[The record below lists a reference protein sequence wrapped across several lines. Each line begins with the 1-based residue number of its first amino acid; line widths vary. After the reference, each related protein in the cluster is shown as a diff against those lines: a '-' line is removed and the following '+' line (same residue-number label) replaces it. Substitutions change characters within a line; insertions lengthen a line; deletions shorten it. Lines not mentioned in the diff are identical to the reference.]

1 MRASVVGSAMIDTIA
16 IVDSDRIEKMS
27 MANAAS
33 AFLLLEAGRKIDA
46 RDVSTHTGGGAVN
59 VSVALARLGASVTII
74 VKLGRDQRAS
84 SITDHLT
91 RNDIDTSALVS
102 TDEQPTGASVMI
114 ASHDKDATIFTYR
127 GANVLLNSSEI
138 ATSTLAADLVY
149 VAPLSDNSA
158 DTYPHIV
165 ETAKSAGA
173 FLAVNPGI
181 RQISARG
188 QTFRKTLPF
197 VDILI
202 LNRKEAEGLLPLLI
216 AEFGDE
222 GSSFQEQNGEAL
234 PRLLVSGLS
243 GGGYDVTLTGFAISV
258 LNCGTKAVAITD
270 SSQRSYVATSEAI
283 LFCPSLARTVAG
295 TAGAGDAFGA
305 TLAHEMKAGAT
316 IEDALRF
323 ATVNASSVVAHVD
336 TQTGLLSRA
345 DLTAQ
350 AQKYA
355 TELKVRKWQFA
366 N

>member
-1 MRASVVGSAMIDTIA
+1 MKASVIGSAMIDTIA

-46 RDVSTHTGGGAVN
+46 REVSTHTGGGAVN
-59 VSVALARLGASVTII
+59 VSLALSRLGASVTIV
-74 VKLGRDQRAS
+74 VKLGRDQRGSA
-84 SITDHLT
+84 IVDHLEKSGV
-91 RNDIDTSALVS
+91 NTSVLVS

-138 ATSTLAADLVY
+138 APSTLAADIVY

-158 DTYPHIV
+158 DTYPYIV
-165 ETAKSAGA
+165 ETANAAGA
-173 FLAVNPGI
+173 YLAVNPGI

-188 QTFRKTLPF
+188 QTFRNTLPC
-197 VDILI
+197 VDVLI

-216 AEFGDE
+216 AEFGDQ
-222 GSSFQEQNGEAL
+222 GACGPQSNGEAL

-243 GGGYDVTLTGFAISV
+243 GGGYDLSLAGFTKAV
-258 LNCGTKAVAITD
+258 LDCGTKAVAITD
-270 SSQRSYVATSEAI
+270 SSQGSYVATSDA
-283 LFCPSLARTVAG
+283 LWFCPSLTRTVAG

-305 TLAHEMKAGAT
+305 TLAYEIKAGAT

-336 TQTGLLSRA
+336 TQTGLLTRA
-345 DLTAQ
+345 DLTAEVV
-350 AQKYA
+350 KYA
-355 TELKVRKWQFA
+355 NELRVRKWQPA
-366 N
+366 T